1 MTWVAL
7 SLGSN
12 IEPVT
17 NIRSC
22 LDALLLK
29 FSNLSLSSVFES
41 EAIGFQ
47 GDNFLNMV
55 VTFETDE
62 SLDKLISTIKK
73 IEDDCGRDRS
83 QPRFSGRTL
92 DIDVLVYGNNS
103 GSYSGIELP
112 RPEITKNA
120 FVLWPLSQLSEQRQH
135 PDLKKSYKQLWEDFD
150 KTSQKL
156 WPIDFEWHGRSISKN
171 LYTKK
176 DD

>member
-12 IEPVT
+12 IEPVI
-17 NIRSC
+17 NIGSC

-29 FSNLSLSSVFES
+29 FSDLSLSSVFES
-41 EAIGFQ
+41 EAIGFT
-47 GDNFLNMV
+47 GDNFFNMAV
-55 VTFETDE
+55 VFETDM
-62 SLDKLISTIKK
+62 SLQTLIVTVKK

-92 DIDVLVYGNNS
+92 DIDVLIYGKNS
-103 GSYSGIELP
+103 GTHSGIELP

-135 PDLKKSYKQLWEDFD
+135 PGLKQSYKKLWKDYD
-150 KTSQKL
+150 KASQNL
-156 WPIDFEWHGRSISKN
+156 WPIDFEWHGRKISEK
-171 LYTKK
+171 LTQ
-176 DD
+176 

>member
-1 MTWVAL
+1 LTWVAL

-12 IEPVT
+12 MEPAV

-29 FSNLSLSSVFES
+29 FNDLSLSSVFES

-55 VTFETDE
+55 VTFETDM
-62 SLDKLISTIKK
+62 SLELLINTVKK
-73 IEDDCGRDRS
+73 IEDDCGRDRN

-92 DIDVLVYGNNS
+92 DIDVLVYGKRS
-103 GSYSGIELP
+103 GTDSGIKLP
-112 RPEITKNA
+112 RPEITENA

-135 PDLKKSYKQLWEDFD
+135 PVLKQSYKQLWKDYD
-150 KTSQKL
+150 KTSQNL
-156 WPIDFEWHGRSISKN
+156 WPVDFVWHGRKISEK
-171 LYTKK
+171 LAQ
-176 DD
+176 

>member
-1 MTWVAL
+1 LTWVAL

-29 FSNLSLSSVFES
+29 FSDMNLSSVFES

-55 VTFETDE
+55 VTFETGD
-62 SLDKLISTIKK
+62 SLDTLISTIKK

-92 DIDVLVYGNNS
+92 DIDVLLYGDKS
-103 GSYSGIELP
+103 GTYSDIELP
-112 RPEITKNA
+112 RPEIIRNA
-120 FVLWPLSQLSEQRQH
+120 FVLWPLSQLSGHRQH
-135 PDLKKSYKQLWEDFD
+135 PDLKKTYKQLWEDFD
-150 KTSQKL
+150 KASQRL
-156 WPIDFEWHGRSISKN
+156 WPIDFEWHGRRISEK
-171 LYTKK
+171 LVQ
-176 DD
+176 